1 MKTSHWLPLSVLLC
15 AAGCA
20 RVPPRPVPQND
31 AQPGKPAW
39 YPEPEWNKEAAAER
53 VYLEGKIVFDTA
65 RATIRPQSE
74 RVLRDLLAYLNA
86 NPDITR
92 VRLEG
97 HTDSRA
103 TEEYN
108 QKLSERRAIAVADWL
123 VDHGLDHD
131 RLLAVAFGKLRPL
144 WPNTSAIAMQEN
156 RRTEFH
162 VAELNGMRFHGDDPT
177 AGGMVLYVKSK
188 EERDAEARQ
197 GHAPK
202 ILPPP
207 VKVEL
212 DVIKPAEKKKEVRD
226 PLDEPE
232 RPATPP
238 PPPAPP
244 PEAPKGA

>member
-1 MKTSHWLPLSVLLC
+1 MKTSHWLPLALLVC

-20 RVPPRPVPQND
+20 KLPPRPVPQND
-31 AQPGKPAW
+31 AQPERPAW
-39 YPEPEWNKEAAAER
+39 YPQPEWNKEAAAER
-53 VYLEGKIVFDTA
+53 VYLEGKIVFHTA
-65 RATIRPQSE
+65 SAVLRPESE
-74 RVLRDLLAYLNA
+74 RVLRDLLTYLNA

-108 QKLSERRAIAVADWL
+108 EKLAERRAIAVADWL

-131 RLLAVAFGKLRPL
+131 RILAVAFGELRPL
-144 WPNTSAIAMQEN
+144 WPNTNALAMQEN

-162 VAELNGMRFHGDDPT
+162 VAEINGNRFRGDDPT
-177 AGGMVLYVKSK
+177 AGGMVIYVKSK
-188 EERDAEARQ
+188 EERDAERRQ
-197 GHAPK
+197 GQAPRTV
-202 ILPPP
+202 LPP

-212 DVIKPAEKKKEVRD
+212 DVIKPVEKKPEMRD

-232 RPATPP
+232 PPATPP
-238 PPPAPP
+238 PPPAAEP
-244 PEAPKGA
+244 APKDA